1 MRKIAGHKESWQ
13 TNTCQQVMTAINWQ
27 LRKKC
32 GIKNERRT
40 LESHGLGFLFNKIQN
55 IIHLYSNSK
64 IMIEKEIFYY
74 KSTEQHKYKWQW
86 HWQWEGET
94 GGNSSRTRS
103 SQGDPVLC
111 NIVLQ
116 IFSSTI
122 VGPSG
127 PHLYPPQTP
136 VFSLRR
142 FFRY

>member
-64 IMIEKEIFYY
+64 IMIEKEIVYY

-86 HWQWEGET
+86 HWQWAIPPGLEVLKPIQCFAT
-94 GGNSSRTRS
+94 LFCRFFLQQLLDQVARTYILPR
-103 SQGDPVLC
+103 
-111 NIVLQ
+111 LQ
-116 IFSSTI
+116 
-122 VGPSG
+122 
-127 PHLYPPQTP
+127 
-136 VFSLRR
+136 FSLYGG
-142 FFRY
+142 FFAIKI